1 MTVREVRLE
10 DAAAISEIY
19 RPYVLD
25 TDITYETVPP
35 TPEQFAERIKKTT
48 ERYPYV
54 VCEDEGEVIGY
65 AYASRA
71 GERAAYEYS
80 VSMSVYVR
88 QDKRRLG
95 AARAMY
101 AFLLDELV
109 KRGYHTA
116 VALLSLPNDASEAFH
131 ESFGFEKVGVFRE
144 MGWKHG
150 AFHDQLLMQKML
162 RPTK

>member
-1 MTVREVRLE
+1 MLVRPVRLD
-10 DAAAISEIY
+10 DAAAISGIY

-25 TDITYETVPP
+25 TDITYEVVPP
-35 TPEQFAERIKKTT
+35 TAEQFAERIKKTT

-54 VCEDEGEVIGY
+54 VCEDGGEVIGY

-88 QDKRRLG
+88 QDRRRCG

-101 AFLLDELV
+101 SVVLDELK
-109 KRGYHTA
+109 KRGFHTA
-116 VALLSLPNDASEAFH
+116 VALLSLPNEASEAFH
-131 ESFGFEKVGVFRE
+131 ESFGFRRVGIFHE

-150 AFHDQLLMQKML
+150 AFHDQLLMEKPL
-162 RPTK
+162 WE

>member
-1 MTVREVRLE
+1 
-10 DAAAISEIY
+10 
-19 RPYVLD
+19 
-25 TDITYETVPP
+25 
-35 TPEQFAERIKKTT
+35 
-48 ERYPYV
+48 
-54 VCEDEGEVIGY
+54 
-65 AYASRA
+65 
-71 GERAAYEYS
+71 
-80 VSMSVYVR
+80 MSVYVR

-101 AFLLDELV
+101 AVVLGELV

-131 ESFGFEKVGVFRE
+131 TSFGFEKVGVFRE

-162 RPTK
+162 CPTK